1 MNTFKDLI
9 NDSILTINNQ
19 LERNLSEN
27 LTPDECQRNIYNT
40 TMIIIDAIHN
50 QFNADDHIYYTRLL
64 EVLSLSVQISY
75 ETYYENA
82 NEDLLGLFKNVP
94 YFIPNVQK
102 LEENNL
108 PLKTDEQKLEEKI
121 IDILFRL
128 QYFIPYDPAYEKIN
142 EERPCII
149 CRQNLVSK
157 TSGHVIHDY
166 TRRKWELILC
176 CVKCKELPKKTNDRK
191 RAIDHM
197 RNNTNL
203 VTDEEM
209 TLLMNE
215 SSYRHKLKYPELYI
229 SKK

>member
-82 NEDLLGLFKNVP
+82 NEDLLGLFKNVS
-94 YFIPNVQK
+94 YSIPNVQK

-128 QYFIPYDPAYEKIN
+128 QYFNPSDHAYNEKQT
-142 EERPCII
+142 CII
-149 CRQNLVSK
+149 CRQNSVLK
-157 TSGHVIHDY
+157 TSGHVIHDF
-166 TRRKWELILC
+166 TRKWELILC
-176 CVKCKELPKKTNDRK
+176 CVKCKELPKKTNDRR
-191 RAIDHM
+191 RAIDRM
-197 RNNTNL
+197 RNNTSL

-215 SSYRHKLKYPELYI
+215 SSYRHKLKFSELYI